1 MVAVLSLDGWGDI
14 AQFVIAIGGVGALI
28 GVYLQL
34 RLGHATSRRARVYE
48 YADRFTKPE
57 MLRASAEYVE
67 YWESHTFADFDAM
80 SLADQLEH
88 LMMPNLIEEVAFLY
102 NRNLLDRDVAADLLG
117 FYVERLWNASIP
129 LVSEVRSKENRAT
142 FYSEWEEMQ
151 ADTPGRSA
159 RNLRKRQRRVAWR
172 KYLLSPP
179 YGLARRG

>member
-1 MVAVLSLDGWGDI
+1 MAAVLSLDGWGDI

-34 RLGHATSRRARVYE
+34 RLGHATSRRARVYD
-48 YADRFTKPE
+48 YADCFNKRD

-67 YWESHTFADFDAM
+67 YWESHAYAEFEAM

-88 LMMPNLIEEVAFLY
+88 LMMANLIEEVAFLY

-117 FYVERLWNASIP
+117 FYVERLWGASSSF
-129 LVSEVRSKENRAT
+129 VAEVRAKEGRAS

-151 ADTPGRSA
+151 ADTSGRSDRNRYRRLA
-159 RNLRKRQRRVAWR
+159 RR
-172 KYLLSPP
+172 KYLRSLLDAPH
-179 YGLARRG
+179 